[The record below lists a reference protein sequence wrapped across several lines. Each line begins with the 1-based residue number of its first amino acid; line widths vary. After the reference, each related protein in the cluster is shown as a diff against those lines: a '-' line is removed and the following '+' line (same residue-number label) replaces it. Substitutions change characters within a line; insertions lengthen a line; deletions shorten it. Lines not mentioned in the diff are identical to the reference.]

1 MKDLIFL
8 LITLGLI
15 CAGMM
20 FAQDLYRGEEAEVNR
35 EWKRERFP
43 APQSPSSPSPSPSP
57 TVTSP

>member
-15 CAGMM
+15 CGGMM

-43 APQSPSSPSPSPSP
+43 ASQISPSPSP
-57 TVTSP
+57 TPSVVNP